1 MSKIFKSIKQGVSA
15 AVDFGEGNIKH
26 VTTHKYAPVVLKAIR
41 RNVHMTQ
48 TEFAD
53 SEFHG

>member
-26 VTTHKYAPVVLKAIR
+26 VTAHKYAPCSSKSNSKKCAY
-41 RNVHMTQ
+41 
-48 TEFAD
+48 D
-53 SEFHG
+53 SNGVR